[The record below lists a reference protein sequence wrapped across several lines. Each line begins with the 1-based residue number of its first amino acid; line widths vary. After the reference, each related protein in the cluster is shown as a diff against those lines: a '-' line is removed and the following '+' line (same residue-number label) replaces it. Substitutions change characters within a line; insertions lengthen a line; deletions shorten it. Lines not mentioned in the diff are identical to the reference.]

1 MVLRRAQESSDDEFD
16 GVAGRARRYE
26 SRLLL
31 PCLRVTSTRSHY
43 PAPFAAVAC
52 RSFERDV
59 NMPRV
64 HSSSPVATPHG
75 VVRRM
80 LKQLHT
86 WDFDIFEFN
95 DVCHGRPLA
104 YVLTEVLTRYNLIE
118 KHQIDK
124 KCLASFS
131 NKLEW
136 EYCYNPQRRNP
147 YHGNVHAA
155 DVTQAVVHFL
165 CTWQGVVFGPAA
177 LPAQLTACVLLP
189 LPRSSFAAGTAVPG
203 RFGRV
208 FHCDCG
214 RCARLPAPGCH
225 EVSGAV
231 MAEGCLCGADLIAVA
246 CAVEPQQLLDHDAI
260 EAGTAL
266 QRHER
271 TGELPRMRGLPLHAP
286 PIVRWSREPLG
297 AEDCAAAD

>member
-1 MVLRRAQESSDDEFD
+1 
-16 GVAGRARRYE
+16 
-26 SRLLL
+26 
-31 PCLRVTSTRSHY
+31 
-43 PAPFAAVAC
+43 
-52 RSFERDV
+52 
-59 NMPRV
+59 MPRV

-165 CTWQGVVFGPAA
+165 CTSHGVVFGPAA
-177 LPAQLTACVLLP
+177 LPSHLTACVLLP
-189 LPRSSFAAGTAVPG
+189 LPA
-203 RFGRV
+203 
-208 FHCDCG
+208 
-214 RCARLPAPGCH
+214 PA
-225 EVSGAV
+225 
-231 MAEGCLCGADLIAVA
+231 
-246 CAVEPQQLLDHDAI
+246 
-260 EAGTAL
+260 
-266 QRHER
+266 
-271 TGELPRMRGLPLHAP
+271 LPRVQRFLDDLDVFS
-286 PIVRWSREPLG
+286 IVI
-297 AEDCAAAD
+297 AAAVHDFRHPGVTK